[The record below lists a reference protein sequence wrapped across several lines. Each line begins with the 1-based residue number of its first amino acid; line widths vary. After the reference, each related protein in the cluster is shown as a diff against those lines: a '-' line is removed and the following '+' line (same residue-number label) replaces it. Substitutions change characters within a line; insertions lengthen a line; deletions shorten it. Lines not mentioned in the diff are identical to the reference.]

1 MKNCIFLLL
10 FFALNTAYSQEIPN
24 GPAFDR
30 NWLINMDS
38 TSGKTANG
46 LIRKP
51 SLSNLSL
58 SSYELNTLSNF
69 NHSVPEI
76 KMPSLPQTFDY
87 TRNHYGIIPLN
98 DNMFISTARINQNY
112 IGLGGMSLAGA
123 NLNYFITDLITFSG
137 GATFSKFNIYNDF
150 RNEISFNGKLRFE
163 LSDRVFFNAF
173 GSYAPQAGLN
183 PNILRSLNHSMFST
197 IELWR
202 SLRIQ
207 NYRQMGYND
216 RRRTGIRRLQ
226 RKMGYQAFNYACVLF
241 QIINK

>member
-10 FFALNTAYSQEIPN
+10 FFALNTAYSQEIHD

-30 NWLINMDS
+30 NWMINMDS
-38 TSGKTANG
+38 TLGKTANG

-69 NHSVPEI
+69 THSVPEI

-112 IGLGGMSLAGA
+112 IGLGGMSSAGA
-123 NLNYFITDLITFSG
+123 NLNYFITDRITFSG

-183 PNILRSLNHSMFST
+183 PNILRSLNHSMFSQSSYGGAFEFKIT
-197 IELWR
+197 NKWGI
-202 SLRIQ
+202 
-207 NYRQMGYND
+207 M
-216 RRRTGIRRLQ
+216 TGAEREFD
-226 RKMGYQAFNYACVLF
+226 AFKGKWVTRPLIMPVFYS
-241 QIINK
+241 K